1 MKQILFIIAI
11 LVMVLL
17 GIMTGYRN
25 GYDTASAKFKAD
37 AEQLQGKQ
45 ERLLKEMEML
55 KGQLAMTEIYQARE
69 FEFTAYAYN
78 SGSTATGTK
87 PMEGRTIAVDPDIIP
102 LGSTVYIEGY
112 GIRIAEDTG
121 AYIKGNRID
130 LYIKDWNA
138 AKEFGR
144 QSLQVIILKRG
155 E

>member
-1 MKQILFIIAI
+1 MEDE
-11 LVMVLL
+11 
-17 GIMTGYRN
+17 GI
-25 GYDTASAKFKAD
+25 
-37 AEQLQGKQ
+37 
-45 ERLLKEMEML
+45 ERKPY
-55 KGQLAMTEIYQARE
+55 GR
-69 FEFTAYAYN
+69 
-78 SGSTATGTK
+78 GTK